1 MVWILLDPTT
11 MRLVWLLAACFIG
24 LSVAAPLDSS
34 ALPLD
39 ERHSVIYLDGTRGL
53 KGDGSRVL
61 TLGGQATNRPVG
73 APALSAS
80 PEPTSLLLFGTG
92 LAGLGLVVR
101 RRLRRAG
108 TGNQT

>member
-1 MVWILLDPTT
+1 
-11 MRLVWLLAACFIG
+11 MRLVWLLATCFIG
-24 LSVAAPLDSS
+24 LSVAAPLHST

-39 ERHSVIYLDGTRGL
+39 ERHSVTYLEGAQGL
-53 KGDGSRVL
+53 KADRSGVL
-61 TLGGQATNRPVG
+61 TLAGQATSWPVG
-73 APALSAS
+73 AFALSSS
-80 PEPTSLLLFGTG
+80 PEPTSLLLFGTA